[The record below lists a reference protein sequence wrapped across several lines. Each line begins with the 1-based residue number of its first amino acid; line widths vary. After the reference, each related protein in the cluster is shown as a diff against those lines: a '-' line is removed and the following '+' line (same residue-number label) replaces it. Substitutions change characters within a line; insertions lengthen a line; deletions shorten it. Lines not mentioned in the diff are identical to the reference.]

1 MIETVDLDLR
11 AKMMFIEYEGK
22 SDGESI
28 KKIFKNNI
36 KPKNLVSLIQVK
48 LINILCCMFISLIF
62 PNKIIIHGDEK
73 STREME
79 DFCKK
84 QQTVQDRIFTPRIGD
99 CVDATVETQ
108 IYHVKLKDELVS
120 SLKFQKIRDYE
131 LAWIDGVLKTRNIQA
146 ENETSQLMAPVM
158 SRNLD
163 LGFSLHQLSKE
174 HLKIH
179 KTVFVND
186 PKLRDLKQI
195 FLQNQIQA
203 EFHDGVLVC
212 NGIIALKKVK
222 FFLFPILFLFLFNKQ
237 ILT

>member
-1 MIETVDLDLR
+1 
-11 AKMMFIEYEGK
+11 
-22 SDGESI
+22 
-28 KKIFKNNI
+28 
-36 KPKNLVSLIQVK
+36 
-48 LINILCCMFISLIF
+48 
-62 PNKIIIHGDEK
+62 
-73 STREME
+73 ME

-146 ENETSQLMAPVM
+146 ENETNQSMTPVPVM

-163 LGFSLHQLSKE
+163 LGFSLHQLPKE
-174 HLKIH
+174 HLKMH

-195 FLQNQIQA
+195 YLQNQIQA

-212 NGIIALKKVK
+212 NGIIALKKVILNFK
-222 FFLFPILFLFLFNKQ
+222 SIFFLQINFKHIKFNK
-237 ILT
+237 IRINRDESF